1 MDNIQKESEMSENK
15 KPCPQIPFWGAS
27 YPDACCVDGKLQDLD
42 YCDENGNL
50 YDKGEDVPCPFCQ
63 TEEFIRYDPFF
74 KEDEFYEGIEDEDK
88 AKEKSREWYLCWIE
102 EMKRKYS

>member
-1 MDNIQKESEMSENK
+1 M
-15 KPCPQIPFWGAS
+15 G
-27 YPDACCVDGKLQDLD
+27 LD
-42 YCDENGNL
+42 QNGNL